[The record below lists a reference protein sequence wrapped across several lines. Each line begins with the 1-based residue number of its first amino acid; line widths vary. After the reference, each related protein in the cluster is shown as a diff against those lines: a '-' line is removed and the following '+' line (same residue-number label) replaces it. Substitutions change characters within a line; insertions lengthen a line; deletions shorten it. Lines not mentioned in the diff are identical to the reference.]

1 MNQAEK
7 PVELQLLIGLN
18 RVLNDIDRQLARVL
32 AKYGLTIGQ
41 YGVLEA
47 LYVKGDLTVGEVQRK
62 IFSTTGTIP
71 LIIRNL
77 EKRGYIERYTDE
89 KDRRRSMLH
98 LNTPLGQAVIEEALP
113 SSRQFVIEAMS
124 SWSANDKARLLDLL
138 KKYESRQQ

>member
-62 IFSTTGTIP
+62 IFSTTAKVAG
-71 LIIRNL
+71 R
-77 EKRGYIERYTDE
+77 
-89 KDRRRSMLH
+89 
-98 LNTPLGQAVIEEALP
+98 
-113 SSRQFVIEAMS
+113 
-124 SWSANDKARLLDLL
+124 
-138 KKYESRQQ
+138 